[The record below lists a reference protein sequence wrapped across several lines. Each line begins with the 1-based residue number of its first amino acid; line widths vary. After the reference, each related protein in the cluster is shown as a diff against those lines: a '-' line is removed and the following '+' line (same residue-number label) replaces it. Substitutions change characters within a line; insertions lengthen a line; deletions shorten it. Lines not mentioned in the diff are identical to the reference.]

1 MARDRRVLDLPP
13 GVTLAIIPETPHAAE
28 LAREAHQRGRTV
40 ILHMPMDP
48 AGGPYA
54 WRPELTQEERAR
66 RLDAALAKVPFV
78 QGLNNHEGSRMTAV
92 RPAMAW
98 LAEELQRRG
107 LYLVDSRTSAATV
120 AASEAQRIGL
130 ASVSRD
136 VFLDN
141 EATPEAVSAQLQAGV
156 ALAGLWNGAWF
167 LGDAGLLDGYRC
179 CIHPEHRAA
188 LAEIARNSQ
197 VTSDSY
203 MVDRDRLTAA
213 SPTGAFNLA
222 LEWIARRHGRDLVEA
237 VVDILA
243 FEESRYRR
251 VRPALHEK
259 MSEPLREV
267 INLMAAN
274 IEEPLSQEQLAHYV
288 GRSRRQI
295 ERLFQQQLGTT
306 PVRYYLELRI
316 TECRRL
322 LQHSDL
328 TMLEVLVAC
337 GFVSPSHFSKCYTA
351 FYGYPP
357 SKEVRY
363 GNVRSTK

>member
-1 MARDRRVLDLPP
+1 MERRRFSAALQGQNLRFTGAGEGGSARARVGFLLLEHFSLPAFTQALDTLVTANLIRSESFAVSNFSLSGEPVTSDLGLLICPDLALASAARQGLDLLVVC
-13 GVTLAIIPETPHAAE
+13 GGLRTPLRSSAA
-28 LAREAHQRGRTV
+28 LREALQDV
-40 ILHMPMDP
+40 
-48 AGGPYA
+48 A
-54 WRPELTQEERAR
+54 
-66 RLDAALAKVPFV
+66 
-78 QGLNNHEGSRMTAV
+78 SR
-92 RPAMAW
+92 
-98 LAEELQRRG
+98 
-107 LYLVDSRTSAATV
+107 
-120 AASEAQRIGL
+120 
-130 ASVSRD
+130 
-136 VFLDN
+136 
-141 EATPEAVSAQLQAGV
+141 GV

-274 IEEPLSQEQLAHYV
+274 I
-288 GRSRRQI
+288 
-295 ERLFQQQLGTT
+295 
-306 PVRYYLELRI
+306 
-316 TECRRL
+316 
-322 LQHSDL
+322 
-328 TMLEVLVAC
+328 
-337 GFVSPSHFSKCYTA
+337 
-351 FYGYPP
+351 
-357 SKEVRY
+357 
-363 GNVRSTK
+363 

>member
-1 MARDRRVLDLPP
+1 MAAFRVALRGRCLLFTQPRPRQDPAPYQRPPLLTVVIDDLGQNLARDRRVLDLPP

-156 ALAGLWNGAWF
+156 ALARKQGSA
-167 LGDAGLLDGYRC
+167 LLIG
-179 CIHPEHRAA
+179 HPHKATLDVLARELPKLRAQGIE
-188 LAEIARNSQ
+188 LVPPQMLIGERGNRN
-197 VTSDSY
+197 VN
-203 MVDRDRLTAA
+203 
-213 SPTGAFNLA
+213 P
-222 LEWIARRHGRDLVEA
+222 
-237 VVDILA
+237 
-243 FEESRYRR
+243 
-251 VRPALHEK
+251 
-259 MSEPLREV
+259 
-267 INLMAAN
+267 
-274 IEEPLSQEQLAHYV
+274 
-288 GRSRRQI
+288 RQA
-295 ERLFQQQLGTT
+295 
-306 PVRYYLELRI
+306 P
-316 TECRRL
+316 
-322 LQHSDL
+322 H
-328 TMLEVLVAC
+328 
-337 GFVSPSHFSKCYTA
+337 
-351 FYGYPP
+351 
-357 SKEVRY
+357 
-363 GNVRSTK
+363 

>member
-1 MARDRRVLDLPP
+1 MSAFRVALLGLCLLFNQAQARQDPVPYQRPPLLTVVIDDL
-13 GVTLAIIPETPHAAE
+13 GQN

-156 ALAGLWNGAWF
+156 ALARKQGSA
-167 LGDAGLLDGYRC
+167 LLIG
-179 CIHPEHRAA
+179 HPHKATLDVLARELPKLRAQGIE
-188 LAEIARNSQ
+188 LVPPQMLIGERGNRN
-197 VTSDSY
+197 VN
-203 MVDRDRLTAA
+203 
-213 SPTGAFNLA
+213 P
-222 LEWIARRHGRDLVEA
+222 
-237 VVDILA
+237 
-243 FEESRYRR
+243 
-251 VRPALHEK
+251 
-259 MSEPLREV
+259 
-267 INLMAAN
+267 
-274 IEEPLSQEQLAHYV
+274 
-288 GRSRRQI
+288 RQA
-295 ERLFQQQLGTT
+295 
-306 PVRYYLELRI
+306 P
-316 TECRRL
+316 
-322 LQHSDL
+322 H
-328 TMLEVLVAC
+328 
-337 GFVSPSHFSKCYTA
+337 
-351 FYGYPP
+351 
-357 SKEVRY
+357 
-363 GNVRSTK
+363 

>member
-1 MARDRRVLDLPP
+1 MERR
-13 GVTLAIIPETPHAAE
+13 
-28 LAREAHQRGRTV
+28 RFS
-40 ILHMPMDP
+40 
-48 AGGPYA
+48 
-54 WRPELTQEERAR
+54 
-66 RLDAALAKVPFV
+66 AAL
-78 QGLNNHEGSRMTAV
+78 QGQNLRFTGAGEGGSARAWVGFLLLEHFSLPAFTQALDTLVTANLIRSESFAVSNFSLSGEPVTSDLGLLICRTWRSPRRRGKDSTCWWSAAVCV
-92 RPAMAW
+92 RPA
-98 LAEELQRRG
+98 LVRR
-107 LYLVDSRTSAATV
+107 AAGSV
-120 AASEAQRIGL
+120 AGR
-130 ASVSRD
+130 
-136 VFLDN
+136 
-141 EATPEAVSAQLQAGV
+141 GV
-156 ALAGLWNGAWF
+156 ARRRPGRAVERCLVPRRRRPAGWLP
-167 LGDAGLLDGYRC
+167 LL
-179 CIHPEHRAA
+179 HPSRAP
-188 LAEIARNSQ
+188 RRPR
-197 VTSDSY
+197 
-203 MVDRDRLTAA
+203 RDRPQQPGDQRQLHGRPRPPDRGQ
-213 SPTGAFNLA
+213 PTGAFNLA

>member
-1 MARDRRVLDLPP
+1 MKLWRFCGALHGFNLLFGGGGGGARGGARVGFLLLEHFSLPAFTQALDSLVTANLIRGESFAVSNFSLGGEPVTSDLGLLICPDLALSAAAVEGLDLLVVCGGLRTPLRSS
-13 GVTLAIIPETPHAAE
+13 GVL
-28 LAREAHQRGRTV
+28 REALR
-40 ILHMPMDP
+40 
-48 AGGPYA
+48 
-54 WRPELTQEERAR
+54 E
-66 RLDAALAKVPFV
+66 AAAH
-78 QGLNNHEGSRMTAV
+78 G
-92 RPAMAW
+92 
-98 LAEELQRRG
+98 
-107 LYLVDSRTSAATV
+107 
-120 AASEAQRIGL
+120 I
-130 ASVSRD
+130 
-136 VFLDN
+136 
-141 EATPEAVSAQLQAGV
+141 

-188 LAEIARNSQ
+188 LAEIARHSQ

-274 IEEPLSQEQLAHYV
+274 IEEPLSQEQLSQYV

-363 GNVRSTK
+363 GNVRSAK

>member
-1 MARDRRVLDLPP
+1 MERRRFSAALQGQNLRFTGAGEGGSARARVGFLLLEHFSLPAFTQALDTLVTANLIRSESFAVSNFSLSGEPVTSDLGLLICPDLALASAARQGLDLLVVC
-13 GVTLAIIPETPHAAE
+13 GGLRTPLRSSAA
-28 LAREAHQRGRTV
+28 LREALQDV
-40 ILHMPMDP
+40 
-48 AGGPYA
+48 A
-54 WRPELTQEERAR
+54 
-66 RLDAALAKVPFV
+66 
-78 QGLNNHEGSRMTAV
+78 SR
-92 RPAMAW
+92 
-98 LAEELQRRG
+98 
-107 LYLVDSRTSAATV
+107 
-120 AASEAQRIGL
+120 
-130 ASVSRD
+130 
-136 VFLDN
+136 
-141 EATPEAVSAQLQAGV
+141 GV

-167 LGDAGLLDGYRC
+167 LGAPGLLDGYRC

-203 MVDRDRLTAA
+203 MGDRDRRTAA
-213 SPTGAFNLA
+213 SPPGAFNLA
-222 LEWIARRHGRDLVEA
+222 VEWSARRHGRDLVEA